1 MKKTAL
7 PLLLSLLASLT
18 LITACQSKPKLACNS
33 PEVQEATIASIL
45 ETAEAD
51 ALTHNQAGLTIDS
64 ASIKSIFSQI
74 KLSIDDTRT
83 DKTDDNKISCAASL
97 KIELPAAMLNDA
109 NALATTAKTSTLT
122 EIAQK
127 MGMMATGSTLK
138 KDISFTA
145 QQTDDGKKIKVD
157 LFDLKSIAT
166 VPSTLAYYTLA
177 KPAVD
182 TKLASDAK
190 AANDAQKA
198 AFDKAKSANTAA
210 NKAINEL
217 WKNLPADLQ
226 AQNADAIED
235 SSHRRRTPIHQAYL
249 RRGRSHD
256 THPVQSL
263 HPNWWD
269 ASYKRRANQARR
281 SHDRSA
287 VSSDLLCVPRSRPC
301 SSQLFADFR
310 SAN

>member
-226 AQNADAIED
+226 AQNADAEKTWVNKKLTECAAEASKFKKPD
-235 SSHRRRTPIHQAYL
+235 AAAPASTPAIGIVAPATTAASPAVNYDADIARL
-249 RRGRSHD
+249 NCD
-256 THPVQSL
+256 T
-263 HPNWWD
+263 
-269 ASYKRRANQARR
+269 KMTK
-281 SHDRSA
+281 DRFNELQTLIA
-287 VSSDLLCVPRSRPC
+287 
-301 SSQLFADFR
+301 Q
-310 SAN
+310 